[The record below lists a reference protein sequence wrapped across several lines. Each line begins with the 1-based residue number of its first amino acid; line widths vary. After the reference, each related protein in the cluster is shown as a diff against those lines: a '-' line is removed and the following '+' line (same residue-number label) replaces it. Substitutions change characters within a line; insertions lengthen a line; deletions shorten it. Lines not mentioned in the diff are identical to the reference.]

1 MEFVVYDSKEIEQ
14 QLIKIMHEAIKK
26 LQAQKNETK

>member
-14 QLIKIMHEAIKK
+14 QLIKILEEAIIK
-26 LQAQKNETK
+26 LQAQENETK